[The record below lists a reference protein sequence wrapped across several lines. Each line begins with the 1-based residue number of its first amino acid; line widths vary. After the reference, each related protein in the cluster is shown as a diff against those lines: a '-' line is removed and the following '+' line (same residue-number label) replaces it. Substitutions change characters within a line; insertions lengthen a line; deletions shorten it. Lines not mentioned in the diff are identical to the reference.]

1 MTTVQS
7 RALPPPLNWQDF
19 ERLAFDLYSRTWK
32 TSDALFN
39 GRSGQPQAGV
49 DVFGTDRVE
58 KTLAGVQCKGKDGDY
73 GVVLT
78 AAELKAEVEKA
89 KTYQPALEVFILAT
103 TAPDDVTLQT
113 LAREITKTHKAAG
126 LFEVRVEG
134 WGSLKQRLTDYPDL
148 VQKHFPDLAPISLE
162 EKIDG
167 AEDRLQQGIGDVLRT
182 TNDLKSLVAGLLEQ
196 KEPPAEDDPLKGQ
209 IALMGE
215 LINQGTPEAALRLLM
230 KLDTDKGPSATA
242 RNRYRLRATI
252 GSALLNLDRQSEAAD
267 AFAEAYA
274 LDPQWHGAI
283 AFGATAALIRGQRL
297 EAHALAQKAFSL
309 DPSNAQAASVI
320 IDTAPASTSLD
331 TIADQLGPDLLT
343 HLDLR
348 IALSL
353 RATRLKDPESAARH
367 AQAAFEID
375 PEDWRAL
382 SAMAETILPPIFSA
396 RDVSISH
403 RVAPGQAE
411 PFATA
416 TAYLQKAWD
425 ILKVRSDT
433 RRGIHVAANLVS
445 ALDIDDQPEA
455 AARILA
461 EALQA
466 VPDYAP
472 LLRRQAEA
480 HVGTDDWIS
489 VRAILSRIPPAD
501 ALPTDA
507 LLDAQ
512 VSLHSQD
519 PADGLRRAKAVY
531 DVTTDERLRQY
542 AAAIQIEAATALG
555 EASESVLQLMDAH
568 PASVLVRSAAV
579 SFLPPDNALRARAL
593 EDIRLL
599 TPDLEDPRDIFHAAE
614 AFYLAGEFSMAADLF
629 ARVTATDKDTL
640 PLRRLV
646 ASLHNAKRRRE
657 ARELFDSLPVAL
669 QRTPRFAEMG
679 SIIYDHSGMLPQAK
693 TLLEAAIA
701 ADPAD
706 LATRLSWM
714 HIAERM
720 GRSDEAVD
728 WLSALS
734 NDLQGSPEDLM
745 RIATAMDRLNVPGPV
760 LPLAYRALRAG
771 YSTPAIHT
779 NYMIGLFLMGQVGKR
794 EFVTPEASGPDVAV
808 RIDEIGGDRS
818 LTYVL
823 ETEPDPRIERQEI
836 GPENSLW
843 AILSGLRI
851 GDRVELPNLGLAPT
865 VYEVG
870 ALSDKYVH
878 AHHRSMQTFTTLFP
892 GDQTFGQF
900 TIEPEKGLAGFGP
913 LLETTQRHAE
923 RARQI
928 EEFYKTGSIPLSLF
942 AKFAGTS
949 GFNIWDGVSED
960 PRLILMTCVGSEEEL
975 SGALGRMEPD
985 QIAVIDPITL
995 YGLTRMGITDLVL
1008 GGFTEV
1014 GLVQGTIDLL
1024 RGLVHERR
1032 DAVET
1037 DRGSLHATDDVVAF
1051 VEKSE
1056 ELSRS
1061 RLADAEAALARA
1073 ETLTV
1078 FPSEPLHPINPEA
1091 LGYFDAA
1098 PSAYAN
1104 TVFAAQHARRVL
1116 LCDDRAL
1123 RLVAESGGRAQGVW
1137 SQAVIA
1143 GRSARG
1149 EIGLEEVAK
1158 AALAFLRA
1166 SSTFTM
1172 VSTPIVL
1179 HILNQA
1185 DWSVTDDVGLL
1196 IDHIV
1201 QPMSDRQGVVTLWS
1215 EILVQGWFTRE
1226 RAQLERLVAGLL
1238 DRFAKA
1244 QSSPELA
1251 AFANDLVQA
1260 VAPKMTMQLSLSK
1273 RQLLETTSLSSL
1285 PEMRKP
1291 ARMAAYETTRGIGL
1305 LVEAAMRL
1313 RESSDSG

>member
-1 MTTVQS
+1 MTTLQS

-32 TSDALFN
+32 TSDARFN

-58 KTLAGVQCKGKDGDY
+58 DALAGVQCKGKDGEY
-73 GVVLT
+73 GVALT

-89 KTYQPALEVFILAT
+89 KTFQPPLDVFILAT
-103 TAPDDVTLQT
+103 TAPDDVALQT
-113 LAREITKTHKAAG
+113 LARQITRTHKAAG

-134 WGSLKQRLTDYPDL
+134 WGSLKQRLTDYPEL
-148 VQKHFPDLAPISLE
+148 VQKHFPDLAPMSLE
-162 EKIDG
+162 AKIDS
-167 AEDRLQQGIGDVLRT
+167 AEERLQQGIGDVLRDT
-182 TNDLKSLVAGLLEQ
+182 GDLKSLVAGLLEQ
-196 KEPPAEDDPLKGQ
+196 KGLPAADDPLQGQ
-209 IALMGE
+209 ISLMGE
-215 LINQGTPEAALRLLM
+215 LINQGSPEAALRLLV
-230 KLDTDKGPSATA
+230 KLETDKGSSASA
-242 RNRYRLRATI
+242 RSRYRLRATI
-252 GSALLNLDRQSEAAD
+252 GSALLNLDRKSEAAD

-274 LDPQWHGAI
+274 LDPEWHGAI
-283 AFGATAALIRGQRL
+283 AFGATAALIRGQRQ
-297 EAHALAQKAFSL
+297 EAYKLAQKALSL
-309 DPSNAQAASVI
+309 GPSNAQAASVLI
-320 IDTAPASTSLD
+320 ETAPASTSLD
-331 TIADQLGPDLLT
+331 AIADQLGPDLLT

-348 IALSL
+348 VALSL
-353 RATRLKDPESAARH
+353 RATRLNDPEGATRH
-367 AQAAFEID
+367 ARAAFEID

-403 RVAPGQAE
+403 RVAPEQAE
-411 PFATA
+411 AFATA

-425 ILKVRSDT
+425 ILKVRPDV

-455 AARILA
+455 AARVLA

-472 LLRRQAEA
+472 LLRRQVET

-489 VRAILSRIPPAD
+489 VRAVISRIPPAD

-512 VSLHSQD
+512 ASLHLQD
-519 PADGLRRAKAVY
+519 PADGLRRARAVY
-531 DVTTDERLRQY
+531 DVATDERLRQY
-542 AAAIQIEAATALG
+542 AAAIQIEAVTALG
-555 EASESVLQLMDAH
+555 NDSEPVRQLMDAH
-568 PASVLVRSAAV
+568 PASVLVRSVAV
-579 SFLPPDNALRARAL
+579 SFLPPDDALRARAL
-593 EDIRLL
+593 EDIRALV
-599 TPDLEDPRDIFHAAE
+599 PDLEDPRDIFHAAE
-614 AFYLAGEFSMAADLF
+614 AFYAVGEFSMAADLY
-629 ARVTATDKDTL
+629 ARVTAPDKDTL

-657 ARELFDSLPVAL
+657 ARELFDSLPIAL
-669 QRTPRFAEMG
+669 QHTPRFAEMG
-679 SIIYDHSGMLPQAK
+679 SIIYDRSGMLPQAK

-706 LATRLSWM
+706 LPTRLSWM

-720 GRSDEAVD
+720 GRSDEAVE
-728 WLSALS
+728 WLRGLPD
-734 NDLQGSPEDLM
+734 DLQGSPDDLM

-771 YSTPAIHT
+771 YSTPRIHT
-779 NYMIGLFLMGQVGKR
+779 TYMIGLFLIGQVGRR
-794 EFVTPEASGPDVAV
+794 EFATPDTSGPDIAI
-808 RIDEIGGDRS
+808 RIDEVGGDRS

-836 GPENSLW
+836 GPDNPLW
-843 AILSGLRI
+843 STLSGLRI
-851 GDRVELPNLGLAPT
+851 GDRVELPNLGVAPT
-865 VYEVG
+865 VYEVR

-878 AHHRSMQTFTTLFP
+878 AYYRSMQAFTTLFP
-892 GDQTFGQF
+892 GDQSFGQF
-900 TIEPEKGLAGFGP
+900 TVEPEKGMAGFGP
-913 LLETTQRHAE
+913 LFETTQRHAE
-923 RARQI
+923 RGRQI

-949 GFNIWDGVSED
+949 GFNIWDGVSRA
-960 PRLILMTCVGSEEEL
+960 PHLILMTCVGSEDEL
-975 SGALGRMEPD
+975 SVALGRMERD
-985 QIAVIDPITL
+985 RIAVIDPITL
-995 YGLTRMGITDLVL
+995 YGLTRMGIADLVL

-1014 GLVQGTIDLL
+1014 GLVQGAIDLL

-1032 DAVET
+1032 EAIGT
-1037 DRGSLHATDDVVAF
+1037 DRGSLHATGDAFAF
-1051 VEKSE
+1051 VEKTE
-1056 ELSRS
+1056 DLARR
-1061 RLADAEAALARA
+1061 RLADAEAALACA

-1078 FPSEPLHPINPEA
+1078 FPSEPLHPINPGA
-1091 LGYFDAA
+1091 LAYFDAV
-1098 PSAYAN
+1098 PSAYAD
-1104 TVFAAQHARRVL
+1104 TVFAAQHPGRLL

-1123 RLVAESGGRAQGVW
+1123 RMIAESGGQAEGVW

-1143 GRSARG
+1143 TRFARG
-1149 EIGLEEVAK
+1149 EIGLEEVAE

-1172 VSTPIVL
+1172 VATPVVL
-1179 HILNQA
+1179 HVLNQA
-1185 DWSVTDDVGLL
+1185 DWSVTEDVGLL
-1196 IDHIV
+1196 IDHSV
-1201 QPMSDRQGVVTLWS
+1201 QPMSDWQGVVRLWS
-1215 EILVQGWFTRE
+1215 EVLLQGWFTRE

-1244 QSSPELA
+1244 RPAPELA

-1260 VAPKMTMQLSLSK
+1260 VAQNMTMRLPLSK
-1273 RQLLETTSLSSL
+1273 RQLLEATSLSSL

-1291 ARMAAYETTRGIGL
+1291 ARMAAYEMTRGIAR
-1305 LVEAAMRL
+1305 LVEAAMGIPQRA
-1313 RESSDSG
+1313 D